1 MLCFL
6 CRSSCN
12 RSELTYVYG
21 RLGEGGN
28 GEEEHGAGAGG
39 SKALE
44 EEVEVKGSY
53 STKIVALGIVVL
65 WYHYFEICSTL
76 VPLIWRKLWRQ
87 CVVSSG

>member
-1 MLCFL
+1 MLCSI
-6 CRSSCN
+6 CRATCN

-44 EEVEVKGSY
+44 EEEDVKGSY

-65 WYHYFEICSTL
+65 
-76 VPLIWRKLWRQ
+76 
-87 CVVSSG
+87 